1 MQLTQQGEIFLKS
14 ALKVLEANQE
24 CYQMIQY
31 LHHENF
37 GQLRIGYLKGI
48 EHCIMIK
55 NIQNFIN
62 TINIWIF
69 SFIVILDKKLKI
81 C

>member
-24 CYQMIQY
+24 CYQTIQY

-37 GQLRIGYLKGI
+37 GQLKIGYLKGI

-55 NIQNFIN
+55 NI
-62 TINIWIF
+62 
-69 SFIVILDKKLKI
+69 
-81 C
+81 